1 MKRITALLVTI
12 CLWVSTLGTPLLV
25 VGTSAMVLTTTACS
39 AKGFAQTFINA
50 AQAIYAADPTA
61 SYAKDLE
68 IAVNAMQLAVN
79 NWNGTSMNCD
89 FIVAA
94 NAASAIID
102 GIAPN
107 SQLALIATIAVA
119 GFDVVMGAILPCT
132 PASIGARF
140 RVPASH
146 TSFRGTAQYNI
157 AHAKIGGAHFE
168 STRMSTFRSQFND
181 AALASGVNAQI

>member
-12 CLWVSTLGTPLLV
+12 CLWASTLGTPLIA
-25 VGTSAMVLTTTACS
+25 VGTSALVLTTTGCS

-50 AQAIYAADPTA
+50 SQAIYNADPSA
-61 SYAKDLE
+61 SYAADLE

-102 GIAPN
+102 GIDPG
-107 SQLALIATIAVA
+107 SQLATIATIAVA
-119 GFDVVMGAILPCT
+119 GFDIVMGAILPCT
-132 PASIGARF
+132 PAVAGFKVPVAHHSFRNTSGYVTARTKIGA
-140 RVPASH
+140 
-146 TSFRGTAQYNI
+146 
-157 AHAKIGGAHFE
+157 AHFD
-168 STRMSTFRSQFND
+168 STKADVFVMQFNNG
-181 AALASGVNAQI
+181 AATSGLSVRI